1 MAQDVRSWICR
12 SRRRPCTR
20 TPRMRAVSTSV
31 LSWRR
36 SCRSSWG
43 GAQSRMR
50 HFSGSTNGLGGAVLH
65 DVTSPSNS
73 AGPASCNR
81 NQPRAV
87 AVRPRLEADCVLGGS
102 WWRLWVARQLI
113 RWWPW
118 GRFGARRRGANGWW
132 PWGSFGATREG
143 RRFRGSC
150 WRLSCRWN
158 VRVPVRP
165 FGSAPAS
172 IRWLGWRSIKRLY
185 VRIFF
190 LFWSVPAA
198 GPWTA
203 WSRFRS
209 RIALAPH
216 LL

>member
-31 LSWRR
+31 LSWRS

-43 GAQSRMR
+43 GSRSRMR
-50 HFSGSTNGLGGAVLH
+50 HFHGSTNGLGNAVLH

-87 AVRPRLEADCVLGGS
+87 AVRPRLEADSDLSGS

-113 RWWPW
+113 RWWPG
-118 GRFGARRRGANGWW
+118 GRFGARRG
-132 PWGSFGATREG
+132 
-143 RRFRGSC
+143 RGS
-150 WRLSCRWN
+150 L
-158 VRVPVRP
+158 
-165 FGSAPAS
+165 APAA
-172 IRWLGWRSIKRLY
+172 IRWVGRGSVKRLD

-190 LFWSVPAA
+190 LYWSVPAA
-198 GPWTA
+198 GPRTA
-203 WSRFRS
+203 WSRPRP